1 MTIKNLDFTN
11 NNDLDIASQI
21 CEDASFHLSWI
32 DPVDPKTD
40 YNKSLEHEL
49 MCVMQLLKDL
59 KNHNEKNK
67 K

>member
-1 MTIKNLDFTN
+1 MNLDFRN

-21 CEDASFHLSWI
+21 CEDASYHLSWI
-32 DPVDPKTD
+32 EPVDPKID

-49 MCVMQLLKDL
+49 MLVMQLLKDL

>member
-1 MTIKNLDFTN
+1 MNLDFRN

-21 CEDASFHLSWI
+21 CEDASYHLSWI
-32 DPVDPKTD
+32 DPVGPKTD

-49 MCVMQLLKDL
+49 MLVMQLLKDL

>member
-1 MTIKNLDFTN
+1 MNLDFKDK
-11 NNDLDIASQI
+11 NDLDIAAQI

-32 DPVDPKTD
+32 DSVDSKTD

-49 MCVMQLLKDL
+49 MCVMQLLIDL

-67 K
+67 RKS